1 MSRAAYWVIG
11 GIVGVLMVAGLIAFS
26 EGKENEDAQQKAIE
40 LSALLERAGATAPD
54 QDIIARALGDDGGAV
69 CDNADDGLDGLN
81 KAILFDQL
89 VNGGS
94 HVGRRPIIADDR
106 LVLGQLAIVATY
118 CPEYLEDFG
127 EELEDLKYDDTIR
140 D

>member
-1 MSRAAYWVIG
+1 M
-11 GIVGVLMVAGLIAFS
+11 
-26 EGKENEDAQQKAIE
+26 E
-40 LSALLERAGATAPD
+40 LSALLEQAGATAPD
-54 QDIIARALGDDGGAV
+54 QDIIVRSLGDDGGAV

-106 LVLGQLAIVATY
+106 LVLGQLAIIATY
-118 CPEYLEDFG
+118 CPEYIEDFSD
-127 EELEDLKYDDTIR
+127 ELDDLKYDDTIR